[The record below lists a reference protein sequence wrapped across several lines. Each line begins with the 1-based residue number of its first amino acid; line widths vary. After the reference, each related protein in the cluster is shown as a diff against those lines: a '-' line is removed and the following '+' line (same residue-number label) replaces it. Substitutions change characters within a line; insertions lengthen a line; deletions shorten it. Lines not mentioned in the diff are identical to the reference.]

1 VKRRMATRPAS
12 TLLPLRLS
20 RSASKSIAVE
30 RRGEGQ
36 PKRTERS
43 FFLELAGWDADC
55 ALRLTLGEIHMLNR
69 LGLKIVLAGATMLI
83 GGVPALAHGS
93 GSVGHSSHPHS
104 AARVGASTKS
114 IGPTSTRM
122 SLGTRSITS
131 PALAARML
139 VTTVPSVPTMTT
151 ASPKT
156 SVAAD
161 PPTPGAAAASTS
173 RSTMSGG
180 ARGGSSTD
188 LSQFNP
194 GAQDLATPAVSP
206 PTTTDITDLVAPA
219 ATGLLTTDIT
229 TTTLLTTGSQ
239 VTTGSQILGVNGV
252 LLPNAATSGAV
263 AQAPTTA
270 AISSIAI
277 IGSQGEVIATS
288 GGSSLIGGGASGRTM
303 PECMAAW
310 DKATHI
316 TKMRWRQL
324 CADTLTEPNI

>member
-83 GGVPALAHGS
+83 GGVPANGG
-93 GSVGHSSHPHS
+93 GSVGHSSIS
-104 AARVGASTKS
+104 AARVGASARS
-114 IGPTSTRM
+114 VGPTSIRM
-122 SLGTRSITS
+122 SPRSTASS
-131 PALAARML
+131 PVPAARML

-151 ASPKT
+151 ASPKA

-206 PTTTDITDLVAPA
+206 PTTTNITDLVAPT